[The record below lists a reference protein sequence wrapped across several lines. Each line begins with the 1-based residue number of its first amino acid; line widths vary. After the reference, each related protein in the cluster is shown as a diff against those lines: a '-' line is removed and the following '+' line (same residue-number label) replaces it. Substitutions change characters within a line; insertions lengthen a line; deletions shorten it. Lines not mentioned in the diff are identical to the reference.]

1 MTRSVSRMTRWGR
14 DTQLQVRMFIVMF
27 LLAALYLGFMA
38 VLWAAGVQF
47 FSILTIAVVL
57 LLVQYFMSDKIAM
70 WSMGAHEVSAQEAP
84 ELHAMVQRLAQSAD
98 LPMPRIAMSDSRMP
112 NAFATG
118 RGPKSAVVAVTEGLM
133 NRLDGPE
140 VEAVLAH
147 ELSHVRNHDVAVMTI
162 ASFFAMAA
170 QLIMRWFFWGAMFG
184 GMGGGGGRRGRDN
197 GAGAIA
203 LVYLASLVVWVIS
216 FFLIR
221 TLSRYREY
229 AADRGSAIITGAPS
243 HLMSALIKIS
253 GVMDR
258 IPDQDLRE
266 VQGMN
271 ALFIFPAVHSEALS
285 ELFST
290 HPSLEHRLE
299 RLRALSREMEGL

>member
-1 MTRSVSRMTRWGR
+1 MSRSVGRMTRWGR

-27 LLAALYLGFMA
+27 LLAATYLLFMA

-47 FSILTIAVVL
+47 ISMLFIAAIL

-70 WSMGAHEVSAQEAP
+70 WSMGAREVSPQEAP
-84 ELHAMVQRLAQSAD
+84 ELHAMVQRLAQTAD
-98 LPMPRIAMSDSRMP
+98 LPMPRVAISDSPVP

-118 RGPKSAVVAVTEGLM
+118 RGPKTAVVAVTLGLM
-133 NRLDGPE
+133 NRLEAPE

-147 ELSHVRNHDVAVMTI
+147 ELSHVRNRDVAVMTL

-170 QLIMRWFFWGAMFG
+170 QLIMRWFFWGSM
-184 GMGGGGGRRGRDN
+184 MGGIGGRRDRRD
-197 GAGAIA
+197 AGGIAI
-203 LVYLASLVVWVIS
+203 VWLASLVVWVIS

-258 IPDQDLRE
+258 IPTDDLRE

-271 ALFIFPAVHSEALS
+271 ALFIIPAVHSATLS
-285 ELFST
+285 ELIST